1 MTNRFTYGIITMIMY
16 GAGKPPVYCF
26 ILASLRILPQ
36 GSGKDDKMN
45 YEKSCGA
52 IVYRKFHGNT
62 EILLVRHIKSGHW
75 SFPKG
80 HIEDGETEEE
90 TAKREIKEETGVD
103 VLLDTG
109 FRETVSYSPKRNTKK
124 TVVYF
129 VGMATSHELIPQKEE
144 ISDLKWQEIGQA
156 AGTLTYDNDKA
167 IVNKAKA
174 FIALMK

>member
-1 MTNRFTYGIITMIMY
+1 
-16 GAGKPPVYCF
+16 
-26 ILASLRILPQ
+26 
-36 GSGKDDKMN
+36 MN

-62 EILLVRHIKSGHW
+62 EILLVRHIKSGYW

-80 HIEDGETEEE
+80 HVEQGETEEQ
-90 TAKREIKEETGVD
+90 TAKREIKEETGVE

-109 FRETVSYSPKRNTKK
+109 FRETVTFSPRRDTQK

-129 VGMATSHELIPQKEE
+129 VGMATNHELTPQKEE
-144 ISDLKWQEIGQA
+144 ISDLRWTEIGQA
-156 AGTLTYDNDKA
+156 QSVLSYDNDRA
-167 IVNKAKA
+167 IVMKAKA

>member
-1 MTNRFTYGIITMIMY
+1 MQY
-16 GAGKPPVYCF
+16 A
-26 ILASLRILPQ
+26 
-36 GSGKDDKMN
+36 MN

-52 IVYRKFHGNT
+52 IVYRKYHGNT
-62 EILLVRHIKSGHW
+62 EILLVRSIKSGHW

-80 HIEDGETEEE
+80 HVEEGETEEE
-90 TAKREIKEETGVD
+90 TARREIKEETGLD

-109 FRETVSYSPKRNTKK
+109 FRETVTFSPKRNTKK

-129 VGMATSHELIPQKEE
+129 VGIATSHELIPQQEE
-144 ISDLKWQEIGQA
+144 ISELKWHEIGQA
-156 AGTLTYDNDKA
+156 VSVLTYENDKM

>member
-1 MTNRFTYGIITMIMY
+1 
-16 GAGKPPVYCF
+16 
-26 ILASLRILPQ
+26 
-36 GSGKDDKMN
+36 MN

-52 IVYRKFHGNT
+52 IVYRKYHGNT
-62 EILLVRHIKSGHW
+62 EILLVRSIKSGHW

-80 HIEDGETEEE
+80 HVEDGETEVE
-90 TAKREIKEETGVD
+90 TARREIKEETGLD

-109 FRETVSYSPKRNTKK
+109 FRETVTFSPKRNTKK

-129 VGMATSHELIPQKEE
+129 VGMATSHDLIPQQEE
-144 ISDLKWQEIGQA
+144 ISELRWHEIGQA
-156 AGTLTYDNDKA
+156 VSVLTYENDKT

>member
-1 MTNRFTYGIITMIMY
+1 
-16 GAGKPPVYCF
+16 
-26 ILASLRILPQ
+26 
-36 GSGKDDKMN
+36 MN

-62 EILLVRHIKSGHW
+62 EILLIRHIKSGYW

-80 HIEDGETEEE
+80 HVEAGETEVE
-90 TAKREIKEETGVD
+90 TAAREIKEETNVD
-103 VLLDTG
+103 VLIDPG
-109 FRETVSYSPKRNTKK
+109 FRETVAFSPRRDTTK

-129 VGMATSHELIPQKEE
+129 VGKALNTDTKPQAEE
-144 ISDLKWQEIGQA
+144 ISEIKWVEIGQA
-156 AGTLTYDNDKA
+156 ISHLTYGNDKL